1 METLAFYTKEKIV
14 LRAGIN
20 DRERLLKLI
29 KKMHLTLDKE
39 VQEYD
44 TLVDYSKGEN
54 PIKLSVARNSV
65 NQF

>member
-1 METLAFYTKEKIV
+1 METLAFYTKEKII

-20 DRERLLKLI
+20 DRARLLKLI
-29 KKMHLTLDKE
+29 KKMNLTLEKE

-54 PIKLSVARNSV
+54 PIKLTINRKSV